1 MNKTSPTRKAAK
13 AVKPVTKSVKATAS
27 AQPTLMPLPD
37 KASDRKRSYSGGMS
51 QITSFKTDGSALAVL
66 KASGRFHT
74 AGEAINFALRS
85 VVVNYSL

>member
-1 MNKTSPTRKAAK
+1 MNKTSPTRKTAKAAK
-13 AVKPVTKSVKATAS
+13 PATKPAKATAS
-27 AQPTLMPLPD
+27 AQPILMPLPLD
-37 KASDRKRSYSGGMS
+37 ASTRKRSYSGGMS

-66 KASGRFHT
+66 MASGRFHT